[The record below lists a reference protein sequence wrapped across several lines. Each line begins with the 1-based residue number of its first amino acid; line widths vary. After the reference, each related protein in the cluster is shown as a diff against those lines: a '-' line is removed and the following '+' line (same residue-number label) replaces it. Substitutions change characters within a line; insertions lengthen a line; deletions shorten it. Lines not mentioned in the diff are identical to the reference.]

1 MTTIYCIGYRNSGL
15 EYSTTI
21 NTQNLD
27 YFLIEWLP
35 KQRQPWEWGEGAMSQ
50 ARSFLSLVKQF
61 YPSRFAIDI
70 FYYLNKDKIAAISL
84 QRLGIPDSFSIISTG
99 DDLAGGIKERM
110 ELKPQYTI
118 KFL

>member
-1 MTTIYCIGYRNSGL
+1 MTTIHCIGYRNSGL
-15 EYSTTI
+15 VYSTTI

-35 KQRQPWEWGEGAMSQ
+35 KQRQPWDWSEGAI
-50 ARSFLSLVKQF
+50 AKSFLIMVKQF

-70 FYYLNKDKIAAISL
+70 FYYLNEDKIAAISL
-84 QRLGIPDSFSIISTG
+84 QRLGIPDSFLIIST
-99 DDLAGGIKERM
+99 DDNLAGGIREIM